1 MAERLKR
8 IGTGT
13 ILLPNR
19 PGIAQTAAIVGKKE
33 GSGPLHGEFDA
44 VIEDDLFGEETWEKA
59 ESRFHYTAA
68 NTCLKKA
75 GATPESVDVTLG
87 GDLLNQIMA
96 ASTAA
101 QKLQTPFL
109 GIYGACSTMAE
120 TLCIGAMLC
129 DGGYARRALCCASSH
144 FCSAERQYRFPL
156 EYGNQRPPTSQW
168 TVTGAGAALLDASA
182 RRPICRATHVTLGR
196 IVDLAIKDMNNMGAA
211 MAPAAADTLRRH
223 LMDTGRTAADY
234 DLIIS
239 GDLGKIGHDLLLTLM
254 MDAGVP
260 LDAARYV
267 DCGCPRGRFGLRMFR
282 ERAVRVHHASLPRE
296 GDSPRGVHGDR
307 GAAIPD
313 IQPAGRCDSG
323 HCPLDCTGG
332 GRSMTIVWNLIKA
345 FLVGGAL
352 CMIGEIL
359 LLKTK
364 LTPARILVGVFLS
377 AIGVYAPLAQF
388 AGAGA
393 SVPLTG
399 FGHALVTG
407 VKRAVQEIG
416 ILGAFTGG
424 LTNTAAGISAA
435 VFFGVLMALI
445 FQPRAKE

>member
-68 NTCLKKA
+68 DTCLKKA

-168 TVTGAGAALLDASA
+168 TVTGAGAALLDTSA

-254 MDAGVP
+254 MDAGVS

-267 DCGCPRGRFGLRMFR
+267 DCGMLIFSPEQDVHAGGSGCGCSASVLCGYIMRLFR
-282 ERAVRVHHASLPRE
+282 EKAIHRVAFMATGALL
-296 GDSPRGVHGDR
+296 SPTFS
-307 GAAIPD
+307 
-313 IQPAGRCDSG
+313 QQ
-323 HCPLDCTGG
+323 
-332 GRSMTIVWNLIKA
+332 
-345 FLVGGAL
+345 GGAL

-364 LTPARILVGVFLS
+364 LTPARILVGYIVAGVFLS

-416 ILGAFTGG
+416 FLGAFTGG